1 MPAYVIVVDIC
12 GLALIAVGFIMAFRQ
27 DLVRRILYRNGA
39 PGRPTAPHEER
50 REDGQDPLTYVLR
63 IAGVM
68 VMTFG
73 LTVGG
78 MITLFHLA

>member
-12 GLALIAVGFIMAFRQ
+12 GLALIAAGFIMAFRQ

-39 PGRPTAPHEER
+39 PGRPAAS

>member
-12 GLALIAVGFIMAFRQ
+12 GLALIAAGFIMAFRQ
-27 DLVRRILYRNGA
+27 GLVRRILYRNGA
-39 PGRPTAPHEER
+39 PGRPAAPG
-50 REDGQDPLTYVLR
+50 EDGQDPLTYVLR

>member
-12 GLALIAVGFIMAFRQ
+12 GLVLIAVGFIMAFRQ

-39 PGRPTAPHEER
+39 PGRPTSP